1 MKAEVANAAAAGAV
15 SEQRG
20 AVVDVAVVAELV
32 EMEAVAATVVT
43 DAEGVTAVSAAV
55 IMRMQAAT
63 AETATAKE
71 VEVAM
76 EALLLLLAVV
86 VGWN

>member
-63 AETATAKE
+63 A
-71 VEVAM
+71 VQP
-76 EALLLLLAVV
+76 LSSR
-86 VGWN
+86 W